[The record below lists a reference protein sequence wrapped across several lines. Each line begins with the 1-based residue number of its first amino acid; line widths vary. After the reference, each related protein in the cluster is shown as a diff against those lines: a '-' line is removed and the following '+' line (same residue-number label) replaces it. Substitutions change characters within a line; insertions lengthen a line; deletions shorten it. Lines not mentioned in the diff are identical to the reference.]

1 VRRAPALV
9 VALTVLVVAGLGLTL
24 THHAA
29 PAPLPARVAVRDALR
44 DPLTRRTV
52 TGAGWTRATAS
63 PVDSTLERVSFFA
76 GGQIVAEVAVNR
88 DGTVSQMTD
97 FTRRSVPYGNW
108 LAYTP
113 GVLLGVSVLF
123 VLMAGVVPLLRI
135 RNLDVLAGLSFV
147 VPAVLLQHRYLD
159 ASVVAA
165 LPGLVYLMLRCAWVG
180 LGRRPTAPAAS
191 TPLFE
196 HLTSGLDGASR
207 VRVLR
212 VLAVAMALVFVMVGV
227 SSPDPV
233 DVIYAVMEG
242 ATKLIHGVLPYEHMP
257 GDVVH
262 SDTYPIL
269 SYVAY
274 TPLAA
279 LSPVSSTWD
288 SVDLAL
294 GAAVAATLA
303 GAGALFRAVAGAARA
318 GASPRTREAE
328 AAGLRAALIWLS
340 FPALLIT
347 VSTGTTDVVLAV
359 LLLFAVLL
367 WRRPDASCAM
377 LAVAG
382 WFKLAPFA
390 LVPIWLAPL
399 RGRRL
404 LTGLA
409 GLAGVSLAM
418 VALLVGFGGTGG
430 PAAMVHALAFQ
441 FSRGSPQ
448 SLWTVLGVGWLQ
460 PLAQA
465 GALALIAGATVRLWR
480 HPELAADRVRIAA
493 LAAAVLLALQL
504 VAAYWAFLYIA
515 WVAPLMAVSV
525 LAEPAPHA
533 RRTEARAP
541 QAAGAHG
548 IDGQAPRTVPGA
560 SW

>member
-1 VRRAPALV
+1 VFE
-9 VALTVLVVAGLGLTL
+9 ALTSELDVAG
-24 THHAA
+24 
-29 PAPLPARVAVRDALR
+29 
-44 DPLTRRTV
+44 
-52 TGAGWTRATAS
+52 
-63 PVDSTLERVSFFA
+63 
-76 GGQIVAEVAVNR
+76 
-88 DGTVSQMTD
+88 
-97 FTRRSVPYGNW
+97 
-108 LAYTP
+108 
-113 GVLLGVSVLF
+113 
-123 VLMAGVVPLLRI
+123 
-135 RNLDVLAGLSFV
+135 
-147 VPAVLLQHRYLD
+147 
-159 ASVVAA
+159 
-165 LPGLVYLMLRCAWVG
+165 
-180 LGRRPTAPAAS
+180 
-191 TPLFE
+191 
-196 HLTSGLDGASR
+196 R

-212 VLAVAMALVFVMVGV
+212 VLALAMALVFVMVGV
-227 SSPDPV
+227 SSPLPV

-242 ATKLIHGVLPYEHMP
+242 ATRLVHGVIPYGHMP
-257 GDVVH
+257 GDIVH
-262 SDTYPIL
+262 GDTYPL
-269 SYVAY
+269 FSYVAY
-274 TPLAA
+274 MPLAV

-294 GAAVAATLA
+294 GAAVAMTLA

-318 GASPRTREAE
+318 GASRRTAEAE

-367 WRRPDASCAM
+367 WRRPGASCAM

-409 GLAGVSLAM
+409 ALAGVSLAM
-418 VALLVGFGGTGG
+418 LALLVGFGGTGG
-430 PAAMVHALAFQ
+430 PAAMAHAMAFQ

-480 HPELAADRVRIAA
+480 DPELAADRVRIAA

-504 VAAYWAFLYIA
+504 VADYWAFLYVA
-515 WVAPLMAVSV
+515 WVVPLMAISL
-525 LAEPAPHA
+525 LAEPVPA
-533 RRTEARAP
+533 RRTAVLAARRYRAFRLP
-541 QAAGAHG
+541 G
-548 IDGQAPRTVPGA
+548 PRALDRIQSTKRV
-560 SW
+560 

>member
-9 VALTVLVVAGLGLTL
+9 VALTVLVAAGLGLTL
-24 THHAA
+24 THHA
-29 PAPLPARVAVRDALR
+29 PRAPLPARVAVRDALR
-44 DPLTRRTV
+44 DPLTQRAV
-52 TGAGWTRATAS
+52 TGAAWTRATAS
-63 PVDSTLERVSFFA
+63 PVDSTLERVSFFS
-76 GGQIVAEVAVNR
+76 GGRIVAQVAVNR
-88 DGTVSQMTD
+88 DGTVSQMVD

-108 LAYTP
+108 VAYAP
-113 GVLLGVSVLF
+113 GVLLSLSVLF
-123 VLMAGVVPLLRI
+123 VLMAGVAPVRRL

-147 VPAVLLQHRYLD
+147 VPAVLLQRRYLD

-165 LPGLVYLMLRCAWVG
+165 LPGLGYLMLRCAWVG
-180 LGRRPTAPAAS
+180 LGPGSTPAPS

-196 HLTSGLDGASR
+196 ALTSELDATAR

-212 VLAVAMALVFVMVGV
+212 VLAVATALVFVMVGV
-227 SSPDPV
+227 SSPLPV

-242 ATKLIHGVLPYEHMP
+242 ATRLVHGMLPYGHMP

-262 SDTYPIL
+262 GDTYPL
-269 SYVAY
+269 FSYVAY
-274 TPLAA
+274 MPLAV

-288 SVDLAL
+288 SVDVAL

-318 GASPRTREAE
+318 GVSRRTPEAE

-367 WRRPDASCAM
+367 WRRPGASCAM

-404 LTGLA
+404 LAGLA
-409 GLAGVSLAM
+409 ALAGVSVAM
-418 VALLVGFGGTGG
+418 LALLVGFGGTGG
-430 PAAMVHALAFQ
+430 PAAMAHALAFQ

-448 SLWTVLGVGWLQ
+448 SLWTVLGVGGLQ

-480 HPELAADRVRIAA
+480 DPELAANRVRIAA
-493 LAAAVLLALQL
+493 LAAAILLALQL
-504 VAAYWAFLYIA
+504 VADYWAFLYVA
-515 WVAPLMAVSV
+515 WVVPLMAISL
-525 LAEPAPHA
+525 LAEPVPHA
-533 RRTEARAP
+533 RRAEARTP
-541 QAAGAHG
+541 EVAGA
-548 IDGQAPRTVPGA
+548 DGQAPRLVPGA